1 MENATKAEP
10 DAAAASS
17 SAEPPPPP
25 AAAAASSAAPPV
37 AAAAAAAAA
46 PAAEGGAELP
56 VAAAKQEPAGGGDE
70 VESYIPKGSVKRVIK
85 IDKDVRMV
93 GQDAVVAISK
103 ATELFVEAFAKSAAA
118 KAAVRVGADSRP
130 VVKYEDVYAARA
142 ADDNLIFLE
151 GIVPQPTFV
160 SKT

>member
-1 MENATKAEP
+1 MESAKPEP
-10 DAAAASS
+10 EAAAASS

-46 PAAEGGAELP
+46 PTVEGGAEP
-56 VAAAKQEPAGGGDE
+56 AAAAKPAGGGGDE

-103 ATELFVEAFAKSAAA
+103 ATELFVEAFAKSASA
-118 KAAVRVGADSRP
+118 KAAARTGADGRP
-130 VVKYEDVYAARA
+130 IVKYEDVYAARA

-160 SKT
+160 NKT